1 MVILTA
7 RDEKRG
13 TEAVENL
20 KACGLSD
27 IFFHQLDVTDSASI
41 AYLADYIKNKFGKL
55 NILVNNA
62 GVNGVIM
69 DAESFTSLKLKFGEA
84 EMAKKVIK
92 QTYETAEGRLRT
104 NYYRHKQLSQ
114 ALIPLLRLSGSAR
127 IVNVLSSL
135 GQLKDAKEDL
145 LKAGLFS
152 LLVLSPKQLLMAT
165 QDMSFNS
172 GHYTDEQG
180 AKGPVK
186 LVLTVGDAPSGLFF
200 FQREKT
206 TF

>member
-1 MVILTA
+1 MLVRFSLRIAVVTGGNKGIGLEICRQLASNEVMVILTA
-7 RDEKRG
+7 RDEKR
-13 TEAVENL
+13 
-20 KACGLSD
+20 
-27 IFFHQLDVTDSASI
+27 DSASV
-41 AYLADYIKNKFGKL
+41 ASLADYIKNKFGKL
-55 NILVNNA
+55 NML
-62 GVNGVIM
+62 
-69 DAESFTSLKLKFGEA
+69 A

-104 NYYRHKQLSQ
+104 NYYRPKQLSQ
-114 ALIPLLRLSGSAR
+114 ALIPLLRLSSSAR

-135 GQLKDAKEDL
+135 GQLKNVTNEWAREDAKGDL

-152 LLVLSPKQLLMAT
+152 LLMLSPKQLLMAT
-165 QDMSFNS
+165 RDMSFNN

-186 LVLTVGDAPSGLFF
+186 LALTVGDGPSSLFF
-200 FQREKT
+200 FQREET